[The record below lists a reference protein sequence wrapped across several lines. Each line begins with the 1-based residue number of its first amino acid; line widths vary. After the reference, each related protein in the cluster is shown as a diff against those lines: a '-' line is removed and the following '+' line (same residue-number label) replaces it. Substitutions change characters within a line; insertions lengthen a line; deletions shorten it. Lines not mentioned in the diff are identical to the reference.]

1 MKDLVLPAGVEVA
14 ELNGQMQIVVEGG
27 ALEPV
32 IGWQITWP
40 DLFGEHAFIYRGV
53 DRDTAVRRSCKRFK
67 ITKKTLAA

>member
-1 MKDLVLPAGVEVA
+1 MKEQKLPAGVEVA
-14 ELNGQMQIVVEGG
+14 ELDGQMQIVVEGG

-53 DRDTAVRRSCKRFK
+53 DRDTAIRRFCKRFK
-67 ITKKTLAA
+67 IAKKALAA